1 MEENNQE
8 PKKTTDDEVKELIE
22 AALNLQPENL
32 QKYKSEKELRE
43 KLKSVVSEY
52 LDSFYIFGYDIEG
65 NTVLV
70 KGAHSDQQ
78 MDALDTL
85 AMRLIIAGN
94 LGGTYGTGGYNKGD
108 GPY

>member
-8 PKKTTDDEVKELIE
+8 PESVDDEVRELIN

-52 LDSFYIFGYDIEG
+52 LDSYYIFGYDIEG
-65 NTVLV
+65 KTVLV

-94 LGGTYGTGGYNKGD
+94 LGGTYGTSGHNKGD

>member
-1 MEENNQE
+1 MEESDQE
-8 PKKTTDDEVKELIE
+8 PEKTAEDEVRDLIN
-22 AALNLQPENL
+22 AALNLKPECL
-32 QKYKSEKELRE
+32 QTYKNVKELRE
-43 KLKSVVSEY
+43 KLRSVVSEY

-70 KGAHSDQQ
+70 KGGHSDQQ

-85 AMRLIIAGN
+85 AMRLIMSGN
-94 LGGTYGTGGYNKGD
+94 LGGTHGSGGYNKSD

>member
-1 MEENNQE
+1 MEESDQE
-8 PKKTTDDEVKELIE
+8 PEKTAEDEVRELIN
-22 AALNLQPENL
+22 AALNLKPENL
-32 QKYKSEKELRE
+32 QTYKNVKELRE
-43 KLKSVVSEY
+43 KLRSVVSEY

-70 KGAHSDQQ
+70 KGGHSDQQ

-85 AMRLIIAGN
+85 AMRLIMSGN
-94 LGGTYGTGGYNKGD
+94 LGGTSGSGGYNKGD